1 MGRPMLDLDYTHN
14 FIGLLKQKNNIQ
26 IQAEQWCG
34 PELSQAATNK

>member
-1 MGRPMLDLDYTHN
+1 MLDLDYTHN
-14 FIGLLKQKNNIQ
+14 FIGLLKQNNIQ